1 MIRDEKLY
9 QIIGQ
14 HLVQRRKQLDMT
26 QDVLAEKVGVLRTS
40 IANIEAGRQK
50 APLGLLFRLCTSL
63 GIELSSILPS
73 NKEVADNNMVS
84 LELDGETEGVVVSVN
99 ESQVE
104 VSDETSKMIQ
114 NLYNKIK

>member
-9 QIIGQ
+9 EIIGQ
-14 HLVQRRKQLDMT
+14 RLLEQRSHLKMT

-50 APLGLLFRLCTSL
+50 APLGLLFRLCTAL
-63 GIELSSILPS
+63 GIELSSILPN
-73 NKEVADNNMVS
+73 NKEVADYNMVS
-84 LELDGETEGVVVSVN
+84 LELGDEEGVVVSVN
-99 ESQVE
+99 EPE
-104 VSDETSKMIQ
+104 ADVSDDTSKKIQ